1 MGFLDNTGD
10 IILDVV
16 LTDHGRKELSKGDGS
31 FKITKFA
38 LGDEEVDYELYDSTH
53 ANGSSY
59 YDLEIL
65 QTPIL
70 EAFTDNAASMK
81 TKLVTYEN
89 LELLF
94 LPILELNELTGINK
108 RYSASINT
116 FVVAV
121 DRFTEDDD
129 GGTTKLGIALNDDQS
144 ERDGV
149 LFGESLDR
157 GASII
162 IDQGLDTTQISTKST
177 LDADLIETAF
187 TIQIDNRFGSIID
200 ANGNQLELSY
210 IDDDNIAYYIVSAAE
225 GPGRRTTGNLARPGA
240 ITPLADRAS
249 QTVKNISNLVKAGDS
264 PIAGP
269 RGSRLQFKIKASM
282 DLQTSSFLF
291 TKLGGIS
298 TLENRDGA
306 IVADNVY
313 HIDSI
318 VRVSGMNTGY
328 SLDLPVRFVKLK

>member
-16 LTDHGRKELSKGDGS
+16 LTDHGRKQLSKGDGS

-38 LGDEEVDYELYDSTH
+38 LGDEEIDYSLYDSTH
-53 ANGSSY
+53 ASGSSY

-65 QTPIL
+65 QTPVL

-81 TKLVTYEN
+81 TKLVTYES

-108 RYSASINT
+108 TNTETGT

-129 GGTTKLGIALNDDQS
+129 DGTTENGIAIDQNGA
-144 ERDGV
+144 EVAGV

-157 GASII
+157 GAMIVV
-162 IDQGLDTTQISTKST
+162 DQGLDTTQISTKAT
-177 LDADLIETAF
+177 IDPDLLETSY
-187 TIQIDNRFGSIID
+187 TIQIDNRFGSIVD
-200 ANGNQLELSY
+200 MNGNQLELSY
-210 IDDDNIAYYIVSAAE
+210 IDDDNIAYYIVSDAE
-225 GPGRRTTGNLARPGA
+225 ET
-240 ITPLADRAS
+240 D
-249 QTVKNISNLVKAGDS
+249 TVKNISNLTKAGDS

-269 RGSRLQFKIKASM
+269 RGSRLQFKIKASL

-291 TKLGGIS
+291 TRLGGTS
-298 TLENRDGA
+298 TLNNKGGTTS
-306 IVADNVY
+306 NLY

-328 SLDLPVRFVKLK
+328 SLDLPVRFVKLQ

>member
-1 MGFLDNTGD
+1 MGFLDNSGD

-31 FKITKFA
+31 FKISKFA
-38 LGDEEVDYELYDSTH
+38 LGDEEIDYELYDPTH

-81 TKLVTYEN
+81 TKLVTYES
-89 LELLF
+89 LDLLF
-94 LPILELNELTGINK
+94 LPILELNEITDNLSK
-108 RYSASINT
+108 RNTEASS

-129 GGTTKLGIALNDDQS
+129 DGSTQLGIGQDSNGNPVA
-144 ERDGV
+144 GV
-149 LFGESLDR
+149 LYGESLDR
-157 GASII
+157 GASIV
-162 IDQGLDTTQISTKST
+162 IDQGLDTTQISTKQK
-177 LDADLIETAF
+177 LDADLMETAY
-187 TIQIDNRFGSIID
+187 TIQIDNRFGSIVD
-200 ANGNQLELSY
+200 NNGNQLELSY
-210 IDDDNIAYYIVSAAE
+210 IDDDNIAYYIVSASEFAQVSRNE
-225 GPGRRTTGNLARPGA
+225 Q
-240 ITPLADRAS
+240 
-249 QTVKNISNLVKAGDS
+249 QTVRDISNLTKAGDS
-264 PIAGP
+264 PISGP
-269 RGSRLQFKIKASM
+269 RGTRLQFKIKASL

-291 TKLGGIS
+291 SKLGGESIL
-298 TLENRDGA
+298 TRRDGVTPGA
-306 IVADNVY
+306 ANVD

-318 VRVSGMNTGY
+318 VRVSGTNTGY

>member
-16 LTDHGRKELSKGDGS
+16 LTDHGRKQLSKGDGS

-38 LGDEEVDYELYDSTH
+38 LGDEEIDYSLYDSTH
-53 ANGSSY
+53 ASGSSY

-65 QTPIL
+65 QTPVL

-81 TKLVTYEN
+81 TKLVTYES

-108 RYSASINT
+108 TNTETGT

-129 GGTTKLGIALNDDQS
+129 DGTTENGIAIDQNGA
-144 ERDGV
+144 EVAGV

-157 GASII
+157 GAMIVV
-162 IDQGLDTTQISTKST
+162 DQGLDTTQISTKAT
-177 LDADLIETAF
+177 IDPDLLETSY
-187 TIQIDNRFGSIID
+187 TIQIDNRFGSIVD
-200 ANGNQLELSY
+200 MNGNQLELSY
-210 IDDDNIAYYIVSAAE
+210 IDDDNIAYYIVSDAE
-225 GPGRRTTGNLARPGA
+225 ET
-240 ITPLADRAS
+240 D
-249 QTVKNISNLVKAGDS
+249 TVKNISSLTKAGDS

-269 RGSRLQFKIKASM
+269 RGSRLQFKIKASL

-291 TKLGGIS
+291 TRLGGTS
-298 TLENRDGA
+298 TLNNKGGTTS
-306 IVADNVY
+306 NLY

-318 VRVSGMNTGY
+318 IRVSGMNTGY
-328 SLDLPVRFVKLK
+328 SLDLPVRFVKLQ

>member
-16 LTDHGRKELSKGDGS
+16 LTDHGRKQLSKGDGS

-38 LGDEEVDYELYDSTH
+38 LGDEEIDYSLYDSTH
-53 ANGSSY
+53 ASGSSY

-65 QTPIL
+65 QTPVL

-81 TKLVTYEN
+81 TKLVTYES

-108 RYSASINT
+108 TNTETGT

-129 GGTTKLGIALNDDQS
+129 DGTTENGIAIDQNGA
-144 ERDGV
+144 EVAGV

-157 GASII
+157 GAMIVV
-162 IDQGLDTTQISTKST
+162 DQGLDTTQISTKAT
-177 LDADLIETAF
+177 IDPDLLETSY
-187 TIQIDNRFGSIID
+187 TIQIDNRFGSIVD
-200 ANGNQLELSY
+200 MNGNQLELSY
-210 IDDDNIAYYIVSAAE
+210 IDDDNIAYYIVSDAE
-225 GPGRRTTGNLARPGA
+225 ET
-240 ITPLADRAS
+240 D
-249 QTVKNISNLVKAGDS
+249 TVKNISNLTKAGDS

-269 RGSRLQFKIKASM
+269 RGSRLQFKIKASL

-291 TKLGGIS
+291 TRLGGTS
-298 TLENRDGA
+298 TLNNKGGTTS
-306 IVADNVY
+306 NLY

-318 VRVSGMNTGY
+318 IRVSGMNTGY
-328 SLDLPVRFVKLK
+328 SLDLPVRFVKLQ

>member
-16 LTDHGRKELSKGDGS
+16 LTDHGRKELSRGDGS

-38 LGDEEVDYELYDSTH
+38 LGDEEIDYSLYNSTH
-53 ANGSSY
+53 ASGSSY

-81 TKLVTYEN
+81 TKLVTYES

-108 RYSASINT
+108 RYDPSTLNV

-129 GGTTKLGIALNDDQS
+129 DGTTYNGIAENTDGS
-144 ERDGV
+144 ERQGV

-162 IDQGLDTTQISTKST
+162 VDQGLDTTQISTKST
-177 LDADLIETAF
+177 IDPDLLETSY
-187 TIQIDNRFGSIID
+187 TIQIDNRFGSIVD
-200 ANGNQLELSY
+200 TSGNQLELSY
-210 IDDDNIAYYIVSAAE
+210 IDDDNIAYYVISTAE
-225 GPGRRTTGNLARPGA
+225 ET
-240 ITPLADRAS
+240 D
-249 QTVKNISNLVKAGDS
+249 TVKDITNLTKSGDS

-269 RGSRLQFKIKASM
+269 RGSRLQFKIKSSL

-291 TKLGGIS
+291 ERLGGES
-298 TLENRDGA
+298 TLGQQRWTHW
-306 IVADNVY
+306 Y
-313 HIDSI
+313 LMFTTS
-318 VRVSGMNTGY
+318 TQ
-328 SLDLPVRFVKLK
+328 LFVFQE